1 MHQYTG
7 EKAVISEA
15 DISNIDTMLI
25 NEYSATGKKRMY
37 AFVFVVMRPNKVVTW
52 PQWRVKILIIT
63 VSLAPALLR
72 QDYTGN
78 LSIFSPYTSFV
89 FSVGYQQMVEETLQE
104 YKI

>member
-37 AFVFVVMRPNKVVTW
+37 AFVFVVMRPNKVVT
-52 PQWRVKILIIT
+52 
-63 VSLAPALLR
+63 
-72 QDYTGN
+72 
-78 LSIFSPYTSFV
+78 
-89 FSVGYQQMVEETLQE
+89 
-104 YKI
+104 